1 MEELADTFVVEQFD
15 QLRAIADPLRSR
27 ILELLVQR
35 PMTMSQLGEVFGETT
50 AKMHYHVRELEKFGF
65 LRLVEK
71 RERGGFIEK
80 YYRAVAREISIASD
94 LLRTTPSSELGRTI
108 QGYLDE
114 MKQEVMRAITYGNE
128 HPEAPFCFTWGNDS
142 LWLTQE
148 EFKTLEQ
155 QLDALFEPF
164 RQPRGRAEER
174 PWIAH
179 FIAHPEAPL
188 GAKEK
193 GEAEEQKRL
202 LHGEAAQ
209 LSDPQRTN
217 DAS

>member
-27 ILELLVQR
+27 ILEQLAQR

-50 AKMHYHVRELEKFGF
+50 AKIHYHVRELEKYGF

-80 YYRAVAREISIASD
+80 YYRAVAREINVAPD
-94 LLRTTPSSELGRTI
+94 LLRTTPPSELGSTV

-114 MKQEVMRAITYGNE
+114 MKRGVMRAITYGNA
-128 HPEAPFCFTWGNDS
+128 HPEAPFCFTWESAS
-142 LWLTQE
+142 LWMTQD
-148 EFKTLEQ
+148 EFKILEQ

-164 RQPRGRAEER
+164 RQPHGRAEER
-174 PWIAH
+174 HWIAH
-179 FIAHPEAPL
+179 VLAHPQVLSGPPEP
-188 GAKEK
+188 GT
-193 GEAEEQKRL
+193 AEEPKRL
-202 LHGEAAQ
+202 LQ
-209 LSDPQRTN
+209 Q
-217 DAS
+217 

>member
-1 MEELADTFVVEQFD
+1 MKEIADTLVVEQFD

-27 ILELLVQR
+27 ILEQLVQR

-50 AKMHYHVRELEKFGF
+50 ATMHYHVRELEKYGF

-94 LLRTTPSSELGRTI
+94 LLRMTPASELGRTV

-114 MKQEVMRAITYGNE
+114 IKQDVMRAITYGSE
-128 HPEAPFCFTWGNDS
+128 HSEAPFCFTWESDS
-142 LWLTQE
+142 LWLTQD
-148 EFKTLEQ
+148 EFKRLEQ
-155 QLDALFEPF
+155 QIDALFEPF
-164 RQPRGRAEER
+164 RQPRGRAQEH

-179 FIAHPEAPL
+179 FIAHPEAPQET
-188 GAKEK
+188 KQQ
-193 GEAEEQKRL
+193 GEAEEQKHQ
-202 LHGEAAQ
+202 LHVEAEQ
-209 LSDPQRTN
+209 LSDPHSTN